1 MKIKRIL
8 ILILIIL
15 VLASCNSPV
24 ETHDNHQERVCYDI
38 SNDYFNYKGHEIISL
53 YHADLVNNTTT
64 VTPAIK
70 VVATC
75 NYSLVEVSVSVRVYT
90 DSNTLLLSFEDSK
103 MVLLDKGE
111 EFDFHHEI
119 THEQYLKISYLV
131 VEYNGTSEEKPDPKN
146 ISYTVTFVSN
156 NGSNNQKQTVKKGAT
171 ISKPSNP
178 TKTNYIFSAWYI
190 DKELTVEYDFSK
202 PVTENL
208 TLYAGYIVDYAK
220 LTNLIT
226 TKMMKCNVTVY
237 TKSYNTF
244 LGITTSNST
253 SSGSGIIFYES
264 SSYYYFITNNH
275 VSVKKSGYDKV
286 SYTVED
292 YLGNTYTGTLKYQS
306 ATYDLAVIYFKKGS
320 TKLGTI
326 DLAAKNSNAGDEIV
340 AIGQPKGQS
349 NSITYGKIERY
360 LSGPKLDCETYRSNV
375 TFTVLRHNA
384 ETNGGS
390 SGGALLNMDLK
401 LIGIHYAGSRDS
413 SGNFICGYAIP
424 IDKIHDFLNKYIWGK

>member
-1 MKIKRIL
+1 M
-8 ILILIIL
+8 
-15 VLASCNSPV
+15 
-24 ETHDNHQERVCYDI
+24 
-38 SNDYFNYKGHEIISL
+38 
-53 YHADLVNNTTT
+53 
-64 VTPAIK
+64 
-70 VVATC
+70 
-75 NYSLVEVSVSVRVYT
+75 
-90 DSNTLLLSFEDSK
+90 
-103 MVLLDKGE
+103 
-111 EFDFHHEI
+111 
-119 THEQYLKISYLV
+119 
-131 VEYNGTSEEKPDPKN
+131 
-146 ISYTVTFVSN
+146 TFVSN

-292 YLGNTYTGTLKYQS
+292 YLG
-306 ATYDLAVIYFKKGS
+306 
-320 TKLGTI
+320 
-326 DLAAKNSNAGDEIV
+326 
-340 AIGQPKGQS
+340 
-349 NSITYGKIERY
+349 
-360 LSGPKLDCETYRSNV
+360 
-375 TFTVLRHNA
+375 
-384 ETNGGS
+384 
-390 SGGALLNMDLK
+390 
-401 LIGIHYAGSRDS
+401 IH
-413 SGNFICGYAIP
+413 I
-424 IDKIHDFLNKYIWGK
+424 LEL